1 MCNVYVCTINKV
13 DLWSAG
19 VILYTMLVGRPPYES
34 TDVKSTYRRILA
46 NVYAFPDSVPV
57 SDSAKNLVGRLLQ
70 ASLILIDCGR
80 CVCVVFVRVRFI
92 ISIDRD
98 NRLTNE
104 KTSVSVRQKIK
115 ASRRRSNFEKQA
127 KPRVSK

>member
-1 MCNVYVCTINKV
+1 MSGSASREIVACRVIVGLSAAAVCVILVQV

-70 ASLILIDCGR
+70 
-80 CVCVVFVRVRFI
+80 VR
-92 ISIDRD
+92 
-98 NRLTNE
+98 T
-104 KTSVSVRQKIK
+104 
-115 ASRRRSNFEKQA
+115 
-127 KPRVSK
+127 

>member
-1 MCNVYVCTINKV
+1 M
-13 DLWSAG
+13 WSAG

-70 ASLILIDCGR
+70 V
-80 CVCVVFVRVRFI
+80 CVCVVCMC
-92 ISIDRD
+92 
-98 NRLTNE
+98 
-104 KTSVSVRQKIK
+104 VSVCRH
-115 ASRRRSNFEKQA
+115 F
-127 KPRVSK
+127 

>member
-1 MCNVYVCTINKV
+1 MKGDSLRHLHATHNPGFVLMVSTNPLAIQV

-46 NVYAFPDSVPV
+46 NVYAFPETVPV

-70 ASLILIDCGR
+70 
-80 CVCVVFVRVRFI
+80 VRH
-92 ISIDRD
+92 
-98 NRLTNE
+98 
-104 KTSVSVRQKIK
+104 
-115 ASRRRSNFEKQA
+115 QA
-127 KPRVSK
+127 FSTLK

>member
-1 MCNVYVCTINKV
+1 V

-34 TDVKSTYRRILA
+34 SDVKSTYRRILA

-70 ASLILIDCGR
+70 VCLR
-80 CVCVVFVRVRFI
+80 VCVCVCVLLLLLLLLL
-92 ISIDRD
+92 SIGHAY
-98 NRLTNE
+98 RLTNE
-104 KTSVSVRQKIK
+104 EASAVAGLKNVSLLIGDR
-115 ASRRRSNFEKQA
+115 
-127 KPRVSK
+127 